1 LQLLKVVLVDGNGE
15 RRVQVGRRP
24 THEGPGEARESDRI
38 AADDLDVVDGA
49 VPFLDRERDDDQG
62 TNRECA
68 RMGLQRDLRVGGQ
81 EISVVEKLGSAGH
94 QPDVAADATHQRRR
108 AVEEPDVEAELD
120 EEERRGER
128 DAGEGRDE
136 LAAVEDE

>member
-1 LQLLKVVLVDGNGE
+1 
-15 RRVQVGRRP
+15 
-24 THEGPGEARESDRI
+24 
-38 AADDLDVVDGA
+38 
-49 VPFLDRERDDDQG
+49 
-62 TNRECA
+62 
-68 RMGLQRDLRVGGQ
+68 MGLQRDLRVGGQ
-81 EISVVEKLGSAGH
+81 GISVVEKLRSAGH

>member
-1 LQLLKVVLVDGNGE
+1 MTGSVRDKITAIESFRVAISQAALNVE
-15 RRVQVGRRP
+15 RW
-24 THEGPGEARESDRI
+24 
-38 AADDLDVVDGA
+38 
-49 VPFLDRERDDDQG
+49 
-62 TNRECA
+62 
-68 RMGLQRDLRVGGQ
+68 
-81 EISVVEKLGSAGH
+81 H